1 MLVQASKDISQSGQA
16 NKMDILEKIVNGLKF
31 I

>member
-1 MLVQASKDISQSGQA
+1 MLVQASKDILQSGQA
-16 NKMDILEKIVNGLKF
+16 NKMGNLKKIVNGLKF